1 MSNNFRIFRTEYKVY
16 LVLSSLKDKSSVRAI
31 VYSNSINLAIK
42 KIHNYMIYYST
53 IALLLNQ

>member
-1 MSNNFRIFRTEYKVY
+1 MLNNFRIFRTEYKVY

-42 KIHNYMIYYST
+42 EIHNYMIYYST